1 MKCRQSLLS
10 VIQLMIKACVIA
22 CCAMSSVFAAQPVV
36 IGLDADMSSVAI
48 EGGQAIK
55 RGALL
60 AVDEINANGGILGRK
75 VVLEISDH
83 RGNPARGVKNIEQF
97 AKNPNLLAVL
107 GGVHTP
113 VALAELPLIHEHK
126 LLYLGPWAAGTSII
140 DNGYSPNFV
149 FRISVRDAEAAKV
162 MLRHAASRGITRI
175 ALALERTGWG
185 RSNLASLEQHSQAY
199 GITITTVQWVNWRQ
213 ESFQQEMDAIMASEA
228 EALFLVVNAPEGVVV
243 ANTMLQQSK
252 PIPMISHWGIAG
264 GDFVA
269 KLGLASLNKLD
280 FAVLQTFS
288 FERNP
293 DGAAE
298 RRVFN
303 AYRERFDAH
312 AQPDS
317 ILGVVGLAHAY
328 DLVHI
333 LAKATEQAGS
343 LNSDEI
349 RMALENMTEHKGLIK
364 HYAPPFSPTR
374 HDALFADDYFMS
386 YYNALGHLV
395 PFTEDH

>member
-10 VIQLMIKACVIA
+10 VIQLMINACVIA
-22 CCAMSSVFAAQPVV
+22 CCAVSAVFAAQPVV

-60 AVDEINANGGILGRK
+60 AVDEINANGGVLGRK

-140 DNGYSPNFV
+140 DNEYSPNFV

-213 ESFQQEMDAIMASEA
+213 ESFEQEMDSIMDSEA
-228 EALFLVVNAPEGVVV
+228 EALFLVVNAPEGVVI
-243 ANTMLQQSK
+243 ANTMLQQSS

-269 KLGLASLNKLD
+269 KLGLATLNKLD

-293 DGAAE
+293 DGAVE

-328 DLVHI
+328 DLVHM

-343 LNSDEI
+343 LNSNEI

-386 YYNALGHLV
+386 HYNALGHLV
-395 PFTEDH
+395 PFTEDN

>member
-1 MKCRQSLLS
+1 MTRLSLLS
-10 VIQLMIKACVIA
+10 VTHLMFKACVIA
-22 CCAMSSVFAAQPVV
+22 CCAVSSVFAVQPVV

-113 VALAELPLIHEHK
+113 VALAELPLIHEHR
-126 LLYLGPWAAGTSII
+126 LLYLSPWAAGTSII
-140 DNGYSPNFV
+140 DNEYSPNFV
-149 FRISVRDAEAAKV
+149 FRIYVRDAEAAKV
-162 MLRHAASRGITRI
+162 MLRHAASRGLTRI

-213 ESFQQEMDAIMASEA
+213 ESFEQEMDAIMDSEA
-228 EALFLVVNAPEGVVV
+228 EALFLVVNAPEGVVI
-243 ANTMLQQSK
+243 ANTMLHQSN

-269 KLGLASLNKLD
+269 KLGLATLNKLD

-293 DGAAE
+293 DGAVE

-386 YYNALGHLV
+386 HYNALGHLV
-395 PFTEDH
+395 PFTEDN

>member
-1 MKCRQSLLS
+1 MKPRLSLLS
-10 VIQLMIKACVIA
+10 IIQLMTKACVIA
-22 CCAMSSVFAAQPVV
+22 CCAVSSVFASQPVV

-140 DNGYSPNFV
+140 DNEYSPSFV

-213 ESFQQEMDAIMASEA
+213 ESFQQEMDSIMDSEA
-228 EALFLVVNAPEGVVV
+228 EALFLVVNAPEGVVI
-243 ANTMLQQSK
+243 ANTMLQQSN

-269 KLGLASLNKLD
+269 KLGLATLNKLD

-293 DGAAE
+293 DGAVE

-386 YYNALGHLV
+386 HYNALGHLV
-395 PFTEDH
+395 PFTEDN